1 MKHALPEWRP
11 VLKTALPLVLSNCV
25 NAAQNMLSIFLAAT
39 ISLSAAASAGY
50 INRIYFIYGAMIIAM
65 NGAGSI
71 RLNRLNGDNQRAAFD
86 AMLKRMVRFSVLG
99 AVACFVM
106 FFLGA
111 HSITRLVE
119 PNGDVDAVP
128 TYLRWMAISY
138 IAVTLASPYY
148 MALIAKK
155 KGHDIFR
162 ALLVSLSLGGA
173 FSAVSV
179 LYFKL
184 DLAYVG
190 AGCALAQLLY
200 LALMIR
206 AYKRLVACAT
216 VTAHHAPGIQPTFQN
231 SFSADA
237 FNLFMA
243 MSVSTLVDFLILYVL
258 VEDVQFVALMSFY
271 FSTTAMLQG
280 VSLGFATAASVFIA
294 QAINESRRTYSVTV
308 TGYLLYSLPLALFC
322 AGVCYAYLYH
332 ALQPTSPPSGVI
344 FLISLITLISC
355 ITLFAQRAVLRA
367 KGDTTFIKKLTFV
380 LSALIKLPLVFYIA
394 YAQPASA
401 ERTSLLFYVF
411 LLCSVIGLVA
421 IGLRISKS
429 FKSDESLPASPPV
442 GSASCEGSLK

>member
-1 MKHALPEWRP
+1 M
-11 VLKTALPLVLSNCV
+11 
-25 NAAQNMLSIFLAAT
+25 NAAQNLLSIFLAAT

-65 NGAGSI
+65 NGAGSL
-71 RLNRLNGDNQRAAFD
+71 RLNRLNGDHQRAAFD
-86 AMLKRMVRFSVLG
+86 AMLKRMVRFSVLA
-99 AVACFVM
+99 AVACFVI

-111 HSITRLVE
+111 DYITRLVG
-119 PNGDVDAVP
+119 PTVDAVP
-128 TYLRWMAISY
+128 HYLRWMAISY

-155 KGHDIFR
+155 QGHDIFR
-162 ALLVSLSLGGA
+162 ALLVSMSLGGA

-200 LALMIR
+200 LTLIIR
-206 AYKRLVACAT
+206 AYKRLAACAP

-243 MSVSTLVDFLILYVL
+243 MSVSMLVDFLILYVL

-294 QAINESRRTYSVTV
+294 QAINESRRAYSVTV
-308 TGYLLYSLPLALFC
+308 TGYLLYSVPLALFC

-332 ALQPTSPPSGVI
+332 ALPPTKPPSGVI
-344 FLISLITLISC
+344 FQISLITLVSC

-394 YAQPASA
+394 YAQPASD
-401 ERTSLLFYVF
+401 ERTSLLFSVF

-421 IGLRISKS
+421 IGLRIQRPCVILDRPHHRG
-429 FKSDESLPASPPV
+429 FKRFE
-442 GSASCEGSLK
+442 